1 MMWVNSPTTFKSYA
15 KPKEDV
21 MSNSTRKVIALLL
34 VIFVVLPLIFTT
46 LIMIAIN
53 SWVLDRNFYVN
64 LLDNPRLYE
73 ALLSQD
79 LPMYVNNRWFPREI
93 NSDLPPAALDKALR
107 EVMTP
112 QYLRDQSVRIV
123 NEAFDTLEG
132 RRETL
137 DISMNIAPVKAAL
150 RGEGGTRF
158 AQVLAAQLPACAAG
172 QEPLITGST
181 LIRCRAANVSTEEVT
196 RQIIAALP
204 AFVDQMPNQINLSR
218 EPLDLRTEWRPF
230 NLLFLGNLGLSMT
243 IGMLLVIAGVFWLTA
258 GFIGG
263 TNRRERLLWLGW
275 SLLIPAALVFIMGLA
290 INSSFTMGSIG
301 FGLERSR
308 YTIEGMQYSA
318 ALRQAIVEVASRAL
332 AAVAGGFLIAG
343 GVSTAMACGLLVWGA
358 VTRSDPRLTPAVAS
372 TPVADV
378 NKTS

>member
-1 MMWVNSPTTFKSYA
+1 MMWVISATAFKSYA
-15 KPKEDV
+15 RPKEDV
-21 MSNSTRKVIALLL
+21 MSNSSRKVIALLL

-46 LIMIAIN
+46 LIMFAIN

-64 LLDNPRLYE
+64 LLDNPKLYE

-107 EVMTP
+107 EVLTP

-137 DISMNIAPVKAAL
+137 DISMDIAPVKAAL
-150 RGEGGTRF
+150 RGEGGARF

-181 LIRCRAANVSTEEVT
+181 LIRCRASNVSVDAATQ
-196 RQIIAALP
+196 QIIAALP
-204 AFVDQMPNQINLSR
+204 AFIDQTPDQISLSR
-218 EPLDLRTEWRPF
+218 EQLNLRAEWRPF
-230 NLLFLGNLGLSMT
+230 NLLFLGSLGLSLT
-243 IGMLLVIAGVFWLTA
+243 IGLLLMVAGVFWLA
-258 GFIGG
+258 AAFIGG
-263 TNRRERLLWLGW
+263 TNRRERMMWLGC
-275 SLLIPAALVFIMGLA
+275 SLLIPAALVLIMGLA
-290 INSSFTMGSIG
+290 INSPFTTGSIG

-308 YTIEGMQYSA
+308 YAIEGVQYSA
-318 ALRQAIVEVASRAL
+318 ALRQAIVEMASRAL

-358 VTRSDPRLTPAVAS
+358 VTRSEPHPAPAVAS
-372 TPVADV
+372 TSAADV
-378 NKTS
+378 QKTA